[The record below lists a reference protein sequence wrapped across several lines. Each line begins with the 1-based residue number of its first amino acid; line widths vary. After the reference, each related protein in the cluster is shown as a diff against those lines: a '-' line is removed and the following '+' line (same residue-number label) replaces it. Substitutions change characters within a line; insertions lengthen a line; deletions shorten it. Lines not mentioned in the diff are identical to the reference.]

1 LRFLCFQPDKDWG
14 TVTLDQDVQRG
25 RMMRLVGAMVMLV
38 CLALLGTPAWAE
50 IRIVAV
56 GDSSFRGGPSMAN
69 PDDAFPA
76 RLEAALRA
84 KGYDVSV
91 ANAGVNGEKSW
102 ETLRRL
108 NTAVP
113 AGTQIALLAVGGNDM
128 VYQHAGRR
136 EVMGRIK
143 EIVTALRAR
152 RIEVLVFGLGGQ
164 RSAETAAEETREL
177 QALGAVVVP
186 PMQAGLVDRNDL
198 HVESTRTPQTT
209 LWHLNRA
216 GNDIVVGRTLPEIEK
231 MIGRLRSGGS

>member
-1 LRFLCFQPDKDWG
+1 
-14 TVTLDQDVQRG
+14 
-25 RMMRLVGAMVMLV
+25 MRLLGAVVVLV
-38 CLALLGTPAWAE
+38 CVALLGAPARAQ

-76 RLEAALRA
+76 RLQAALRN

-128 VYQHAGRR
+128 VYQHAGRGQ
-136 EVMGRIK
+136 VMGRIK
-143 EIVTALRAR
+143 EIVEALRTR
-152 RIEVLVFGLGGQ
+152 KIEVLVFRLGGKG
-164 RSAETAAEETREL
+164 SAEAAAAETGEL

-186 PMQAGLVDRNDL
+186 PMQAGLLDRKEL
-198 HVESTRTPQTT
+198 HVETTWQPQTT

-216 GNDIVVGRTLPEIEK
+216 GNDIVVARTLPEIEK
-231 MIGRLRSGGS
+231 MIARVRSGGS

>member
-1 LRFLCFQPDKDWG
+1 
-14 TVTLDQDVQRG
+14 
-25 RMMRLVGAMVMLV
+25 MRLVGAMIVLI
-38 CLALLGTPAWAE
+38 CLALLGAPARAE

-69 PDDAFPA
+69 PDDALPA
-76 RLEAALRA
+76 RLQAALRA

-91 ANAGVNGEKSW
+91 TNAGVNGEKSW

-128 VYQHAGRR
+128 VYQHAGRGQ
-136 EVMGRIK
+136 VMGRIK
-143 EIVTALRAR
+143 EIVEALRAR
-152 RIEVLVFGLGGQ
+152 KIEVLVFRLGGKG
-164 RSAETAAEETREL
+164 SAEAAAAETGEL

-186 PMQAGLVDRNDL
+186 PMQAGLLDRKDL
-198 HVESTRTPQTT
+198 HVETTWQSQTT

-216 GNDIVVGRTLPEIEK
+216 GNDIVAGRILPEVEK
-231 MIGRLRSGGS
+231 MIARVRAGGS